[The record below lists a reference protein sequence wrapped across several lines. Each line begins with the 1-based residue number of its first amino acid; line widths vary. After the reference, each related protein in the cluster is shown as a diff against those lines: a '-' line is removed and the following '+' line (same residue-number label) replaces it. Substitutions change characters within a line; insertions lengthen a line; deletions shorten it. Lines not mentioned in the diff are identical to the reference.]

1 MDYLLLL
8 YVVLAT
14 FIVSLVSFVG
24 LAISSKGIKKFLH
37 YFISFAAAALLA
49 VSFFDLIPHAAEEIG
64 EIHDALPFVLGGIIL
79 FFLIERLI
87 HWHHCGHNHGDCN
100 QRPAGLLILTG
111 DFVHNFLDGVLIA
124 GAFMLDVKTGIAT
137 TFIVL
142 LHEIPQEFGDF
153 AVLLHSGYSKM
164 RALKLNFFSA
174 LSAVLGGIIGF
185 VAFDVAESFVP
196 MAVLIAAGGFIYIAL
211 SDIVPSMHQH
221 KHEHSTVWKETAIF
235 VVSIV
240 AFYFFLSLLHGAH

>member
-1 MDYLLLL
+1 MDYLMLL

-14 FIVSLVSFVG
+14 FIVSLVSLVG

-64 EIHDALPFVLGGIIL
+64 HWDEALPFVLGGIVL

-87 HWHHCGHNHGDCN
+87 HWHHCGHDDCD
-100 QRPAGLLILTG
+100 QKPAGLLILTG
-111 DFVHNFLDGVLIA
+111 DFVHNFLDGILIA
-124 GAFMLDVKTGIAT
+124 GAFMLDVRTGIAT
-137 TFIVL
+137 TLIVL

-153 AVLLHSGYSKM
+153 AVLMHSGYSKL

-174 LSAVLGGIIGF
+174 LSAVLGGVVGVI
-185 VAFDVAESFVP
+185 AFDFAESFVP
-196 MAVLIAAGGFIYIAL
+196 FAVLIAAGGFIYIAL
-211 SDIVPSMHQH
+211 TDIVPSLHT
-221 KHEHSTVWKETAIF
+221 HEKKTVWKETAIF
-235 VVSIV
+235 VLSII